1 MKFKFIDDILAKDM
15 RESISLK
22 QTLIDDTVLKNSFYR
37 ASKLIIQKL
46 KNNKKILIIGNGGS
60 AADSQH
66 FAAELSS
73 KFQKKRK
80 HLSALALTTDTSVIS
95 SIANDFGYKYI
106 FSKQIDAIA
115 NNKDIL
121 IAFTT
126 SCRSKNIINAINFA
140 YKKDI
145 KIILFCGKNVPYN
158 IKKKVNVLLSINSTS
173 IPRIQESHLF
183 LYHTICKI
191 VDNNF

>member
-1 MKFKFIDDILAKDM
+1 MILDIN
-15 RESISLK
+15 I
-22 QTLIDDTVLKNSFYR
+22 F
-37 ASKLIIQKL
+37 
-46 KNNKKILIIGNGGS
+46 
-60 AADSQH
+60 
-66 FAAELSS
+66 
-73 KFQKKRK
+73 FQ
-80 HLSALALTTDTSVIS
+80 
-95 SIANDFGYKYI
+95 
-106 FSKQIDAIA
+106 KQIDAIA

-126 SCRSKNIINAINFA
+126 SCKSKNIINAINLLI
-140 YKKDI
+140 KDI